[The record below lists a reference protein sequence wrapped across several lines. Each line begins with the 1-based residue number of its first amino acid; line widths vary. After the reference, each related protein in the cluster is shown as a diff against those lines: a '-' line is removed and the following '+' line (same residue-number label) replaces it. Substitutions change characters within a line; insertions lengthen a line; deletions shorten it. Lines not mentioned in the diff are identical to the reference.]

1 MGKTGVQKLALL
13 SIILL
18 IVLIFA
24 GAFVRVTGSG
34 LGCPDWPTCWGELIP
49 PTSIEQV
56 DEAYLEKKL
65 PRFKKSAE
73 RYGRDPDEITVE
85 RLLEEYDP
93 VQTWIEFT
101 NRLLALPVLL
111 ANFLL
116 MIVCIVT
123 VMRGGGKGKELTLLL
138 GGIGSFLLV
147 IISAVT
153 GIVVVASGLRSGVVT
168 IHMALAFLQLFVLT
182 YLYWAGVRPGSL
194 RTQIAGPSRP
204 QVMIL
209 LSCVMIEWA
218 MGSQIRE
225 VTDKLMM
232 EQGIE
237 SRGNWIDEISESL
250 IYLIHRS
257 FSWSILI
264 AALWLGYKSKWKGG
278 IPRFVLSLVFALMA
292 MGLILSSSG
301 IHAVVQVLHVG
312 VAGALVAAVYYWW
325 LASKTPDWGGSGG

>member
-1 MGKTGVQKLALL
+1 MRKTGVQKLALL
-13 SIILL
+13 SIVLL

-24 GAFVRVTGSG
+24 GAVVRVTGSG
-34 LGCPDWPTCWGELIP
+34 LGCPDWPTCWGEFIP

-73 RYGRDPDEITVE
+73 RFGRNPDEITVE

-116 MIVCIVT
+116 MIACLRSQI
-123 VMRGGGKGKELTLLL
+123 MPKL
-138 GGIGSFLLV
+138 GVSAFALV
-147 IISAVT
+147 IISALT

-182 YLYWAGVRPGSL
+182 YLSWAGVRPGSL

-225 VTDKLMM
+225 VTDRLMM
-232 EQGIE
+232 EQGIA
-237 SRGNWIDEISESL
+237 SRGTWIDEISESF

-264 AALWLGYKSKWKGG
+264 AALWLGYKSRWKGK
-278 IPRFVLSLVFALMA
+278 IPRLVLGLVFALML

-312 VAGALVAAVYYWW
+312 VAGGLVAAVYYWW
-325 LASKTPDWGGSGG
+325 LASKIPDGGGSGG

>member
-1 MGKTGVQKLALL
+1 MRKTGVQKLALL
-13 SIILL
+13 SIALL

-24 GAFVRVTGSG
+24 GAVVRVTGSG
-34 LGCPDWPTCWGELIP
+34 LGCPDWPTCWGEFIP

-73 RYGRDPDEITVE
+73 RFGRNPDEITVE

-116 MIVCIVT
+116 MIACLRSQI
-123 VMRGGGKGKELTLLL
+123 MPKL
-138 GGIGSFLLV
+138 GVSAFALV
-147 IISAVT
+147 IISALT

-168 IHMALAFLQLFVLT
+168 IHMALAFLQLFVLI

-225 VTDKLMM
+225 VTDRLMM
-232 EQGIE
+232 EQGIA
-237 SRGNWIDEISESL
+237 SRGTWIDEISESF

-264 AALWLGYKSKWKGG
+264 AALWLGHKSRWKGK
-278 IPRFVLSLVFALMA
+278 IPRLVLGLVFALML

-312 VAGALVAAVYYWW
+312 VAGGLVAAVYYWW
-325 LASKTPDWGGSGG
+325 LASKTPGGGGSGG

>member
-1 MGKTGVQKLALL
+1 VRKTGVQKLALL
-13 SIILL
+13 SIVLL

-24 GAFVRVTGSG
+24 GAVVRVTGSG
-34 LGCPDWPTCWGELIP
+34 LGCPDWPTCWGEFIP

-73 RYGRDPDEITVE
+73 RFGRNPDEITVE

-116 MIVCIVT
+116 MIACLRSQI
-123 VMRGGGKGKELTLLL
+123 MPKL
-138 GGIGSFLLV
+138 GVSAFALV
-147 IISAVT
+147 IISALT

-182 YLYWAGVRPGSL
+182 YLSWAGVRPGSL

-225 VTDKLMM
+225 VTDRLMM
-232 EQGIE
+232 EQGIA
-237 SRGNWIDEISESL
+237 SRGTWIDEISESF

-264 AALWLGYKSKWKGG
+264 AALWLGYKSRWKGK
-278 IPRFVLSLVFALMA
+278 IPRLVLGLVFALML

-312 VAGALVAAVYYWW
+312 VAGGLVAAVYYWW
-325 LASKTPDWGGSGG
+325 LASKTPDGGGSGG

>member
-1 MGKTGVQKLALL
+1 MRKTGVQKLALL

-24 GAFVRVTGSG
+24 GAIVRVTGSG
-34 LGCPDWPTCWGELIP
+34 LGCPDWPTCWGELVP

-56 DEAYLEKKL
+56 DEAYLEEKL
-65 PRFKKSAE
+65 PRFKKSAK
-73 RYGRDPDEITVE
+73 RFGRDPDEITVAK
-85 RLLEEYDP
+85 LLEEYDP

-111 ANFLL
+111 ANLLL
-116 MIVCIVT
+116 MICCFRCRI
-123 VMRGGGKGKELTLLL
+123 MPGL
-138 GGIGSFLLV
+138 GVGAFALV
-147 IISAVT
+147 IISALT

-182 YLYWAGVRPGSL
+182 YLYWGGIRPGTP
-194 RTQIAGPSRP
+194 RARVAGASRP

-209 LSCVMIEWA
+209 LVCVMLEWA

-232 EQGIE
+232 ERGIG
-237 SRGNWIDEISESL
+237 SRGTWIDEISESL

-264 AALWLGYKSKWKGG
+264 AVLWLGYKSKWSGFV
-278 IPRFVLSLVFALMA
+278 PRLVLGLVFSLMV
-292 MGLILSSSG
+292 MGLILSTSG

-312 VAGALVAAVYYWW
+312 AAGALVAAVYYWW
-325 LASKTPDWGGSGG
+325 LAAKPMDEGGSRG

>member
-1 MGKTGVQKLALL
+1 MRKTGVQKLALL
-13 SIILL
+13 SIVLL

-24 GAFVRVTGSG
+24 GAVVRVTGSG
-34 LGCPDWPTCWGELIP
+34 LGCPDWPTCWGEFIP

-73 RYGRDPDEITVE
+73 RFGRNPDEITVE

-116 MIVCIVT
+116 MIACLRSRIMPKLGVCA
-123 VMRGGGKGKELTLLL
+123 
-138 GGIGSFLLV
+138 FALV
-147 IISAVT
+147 IISALT

-225 VTDKLMM
+225 VTDRLMM
-232 EQGIE
+232 EQGIA
-237 SRGNWIDEISESL
+237 SRGSWIDEISESF

-264 AALWLGYKSKWKGG
+264 AALWLGYKSRWKGK
-278 IPRFVLSLVFALMA
+278 IPRLVLGLVFALML

-312 VAGALVAAVYYWW
+312 VAGGLVAAVYYWW
-325 LASKTPDWGGSGG
+325 LASKTPDGGGSGG

>member
-1 MGKTGVQKLALL
+1 MRKTGVQKLALL
-13 SIILL
+13 SIVLL

-24 GAFVRVTGSG
+24 GAVVRVTGSG
-34 LGCPDWPTCWGELIP
+34 LGCPDWPTCWGEFIP

-73 RYGRDPDEITVE
+73 RFGRNPDEITVE

-116 MIVCIVT
+116 MIACLRSQI
-123 VMRGGGKGKELTLLL
+123 MPKL
-138 GGIGSFLLV
+138 GVSAFAMV
-147 IISAVT
+147 IISALT

-194 RTQIAGPSRP
+194 RTQITGPSRP

-225 VTDKLMM
+225 VTDRLMM
-232 EQGIE
+232 EQGIA
-237 SRGNWIDEISESL
+237 SRGTWIDEISESF

-264 AALWLGYKSKWKGG
+264 AALWLGYKSRWKGK
-278 IPRFVLSLVFALMA
+278 IPRLVLGLVFALML

-312 VAGALVAAVYYWW
+312 VAGGLVAAVYYWW
-325 LASKTPDWGGSGG
+325 LASKTPDGGGSGG

>member
-1 MGKTGVQKLALL
+1 MRKTGVQKLALL
-13 SIILL
+13 SIVLL

-24 GAFVRVTGSG
+24 GAVVRVTGSG
-34 LGCPDWPTCWGELIP
+34 LGCPDWPTCWGEFIP

-56 DEAYLEKKL
+56 DESYLEKKL

-73 RYGRDPDEITVE
+73 RFGRDPDEITVE

-116 MIVCIVT
+116 MIACLRSRIMPKLGVCA
-123 VMRGGGKGKELTLLL
+123 
-138 GGIGSFLLV
+138 FALV
-147 IISAVT
+147 IISALT

-182 YLYWAGVRPGSL
+182 YLYWAGVRPGIF

-225 VTDKLMM
+225 VTDRLMM
-232 EQGIE
+232 EQGIA
-237 SRGNWIDEISESL
+237 SRGSWIDEISESL

-264 AALWLGYKSKWKGG
+264 AALWLGYKSRWKGK
-278 IPRFVLSLVFALMA
+278 IPRLVLGLVFALML

-312 VAGALVAAVYYWW
+312 VAGGLVAAVYYWW
-325 LASKTPDWGGSGG
+325 LASKTLDEGGSGG

>member
-1 MGKTGVQKLALL
+1 MRKTGVQKLALL
-13 SIILL
+13 SIVLL

-24 GAFVRVTGSG
+24 GAVVRVTGSG
-34 LGCPDWPTCWGELIP
+34 LGCPDWPTCWGEFIP

-73 RYGRDPDEITVE
+73 RFGRNPDEITVE

-116 MIVCIVT
+116 MIACLRSQI
-123 VMRGGGKGKELTLLL
+123 MPKL
-138 GGIGSFLLV
+138 GVSAFALV
-147 IISAVT
+147 IISALT

-182 YLYWAGVRPGSL
+182 YLSWAGVRPGSL

-225 VTDKLMM
+225 VTDRLMM
-232 EQGIE
+232 EQGIA
-237 SRGNWIDEISESL
+237 SRGTWIDEISESF

-264 AALWLGYKSKWKGG
+264 AALWLGYKSRWKGK
-278 IPRFVLSLVFALMA
+278 IPRLVLGLVFALML

-312 VAGALVAAVYYWW
+312 VAGGLVAAVYYWW
-325 LASKTPDWGGSGG
+325 LGSKTPDGGGSGG

>member
-1 MGKTGVQKLALL
+1 MRKTGVQKLALL

-24 GAFVRVTGSG
+24 GAIVRVTGSG
-34 LGCPDWPTCWGELIP
+34 LGCPDWPTCWGELVP

-56 DEAYLEKKL
+56 DEAYLEEKL
-65 PRFKKSAE
+65 PRFKKSAK
-73 RYGRDPDEITVE
+73 RFGRDPDEITVAK
-85 RLLEEYDP
+85 LLEEYDP

-111 ANFLL
+111 ANLLL
-116 MIVCIVT
+116 MICCFRCRI
-123 VMRGGGKGKELTLLL
+123 MPGL
-138 GGIGSFLLV
+138 GVGAFALV
-147 IISAVT
+147 IISALT

-182 YLYWAGVRPGSL
+182 YLYWGGIRPGTP
-194 RTQIAGPSRP
+194 RARVAGASRP

-209 LSCVMIEWA
+209 LVCVMLEWA

-232 EQGIE
+232 ERGIG
-237 SRGNWIDEISESL
+237 SRGTWIDEISESL

-264 AALWLGYKSKWKGG
+264 AALWLGYKSKWSGFV
-278 IPRFVLSLVFALMA
+278 PRLVLGLVFSLMV
-292 MGLILSSSG
+292 MGLILSTSG

-312 VAGALVAAVYYWW
+312 AAGALVAAVYYWW
-325 LASKTPDWGGSGG
+325 LAAKPMDEGGSRG

>member
-1 MGKTGVQKLALL
+1 MRKTGVQKLALL
-13 SIILL
+13 SIVLL

-24 GAFVRVTGSG
+24 GAVVRVTGSG
-34 LGCPDWPTCWGELIP
+34 LGCPDWPTCWGEFIP

-56 DEAYLEKKL
+56 DESYLEKKL
-65 PRFKKSAE
+65 PRFKRSAE
-73 RYGRDPDEITVE
+73 RFGRDPDEITVA

-116 MIVCIVT
+116 MIACLRSQI
-123 VMRGGGKGKELTLLL
+123 MPKL
-138 GGIGSFLLV
+138 GVSAFALV
-147 IISAVT
+147 IISALT

-194 RTQIAGPSRP
+194 RTQITGPSRP

-225 VTDKLMM
+225 VTDRLMM
-232 EQGIE
+232 EQGIA
-237 SRGNWIDEISESL
+237 SRGTWIDEISESF
-250 IYLIHRS
+250 IYLVHRS

-264 AALWLGYKSKWKGG
+264 AALWLGYKSRWKGK
-278 IPRFVLSLVFALMA
+278 IPRLVLGLVFALML

-301 IHAVVQVLHVG
+301 IHAVVQVIHVG
-312 VAGALVAAVYYWW
+312 VAGGLVAAVYYWW
-325 LASKTPDWGGSGG
+325 LASKTPDGGGSGG

>member
-1 MGKTGVQKLALL
+1 MRKTGVQKLALL
-13 SIILL
+13 SIVLL

-24 GAFVRVTGSG
+24 GAVVRVTGSG
-34 LGCPDWPTCWGELIP
+34 LGCPDWPTCWGEFIP

-73 RYGRDPDEITVE
+73 RFGRNPDEITVE

-116 MIVCIVT
+116 MIACLRSQI
-123 VMRGGGKGKELTLLL
+123 MPKL
-138 GGIGSFLLV
+138 GVSAFALV
-147 IISAVT
+147 IISALT

-182 YLYWAGVRPGSL
+182 YLSWAGVRPGSL

-225 VTDKLMM
+225 VTDRLMM
-232 EQGIE
+232 EQGIA
-237 SRGNWIDEISESL
+237 SRGTWIDEISESF

-264 AALWLGYKSKWKGG
+264 AALWLGYKSRWKGK
-278 IPRFVLSLVFALMA
+278 IPRLVLGLVFALML
-292 MGLILSSSG
+292 MGLILSNSG

-312 VAGALVAAVYYWW
+312 VAGGLVAAVYYWW
-325 LASKTPDWGGSGG
+325 LASKTPDGGGSGG

>member
-1 MGKTGVQKLALL
+1 MRKTGVQKLALL
-13 SIILL
+13 SIVLL

-24 GAFVRVTGSG
+24 GAVVRVTGSG
-34 LGCPDWPTCWGELIP
+34 LGCPDWPTCWGEFVP

-73 RYGRDPDEITVE
+73 RFGRDPDEITVE

-93 VQTWIEFT
+93 VQTWIEFI

-116 MIVCIVT
+116 MIACLRSRI
-123 VMRGGGKGKELTLLL
+123 MPKL
-138 GGIGSFLLV
+138 GVSAFALV
-147 IISAVT
+147 IISALT

-182 YLYWAGVRPGSL
+182 YLYWGGVRPGNW

-237 SRGNWIDEISESL
+237 SRGSWIDEISESVT
-250 IYLIHRS
+250 YLIHRS

-264 AALWLGYKSKWKGG
+264 AALWLGYKSSWKGR
-278 IPRFVLSLVFALMA
+278 IPRLVLGLVFSLMV

-301 IHAVVQVLHVG
+301 IHAAVQVLHVG

-325 LASKTPDWGGSGG
+325 LASKTPDEGGSGG

>member
-1 MGKTGVQKLALL
+1 MRKTGVQKLALL
-13 SIILL
+13 SIVLL

-24 GAFVRVTGSG
+24 GAIVRVTGSG

-65 PRFKKSAE
+65 PKFKKSA
-73 RYGRDPDEITVE
+73 RRFGRDPDEITVE
-85 RLLEEYDP
+85 RLIEEYDP

-116 MIVCIVT
+116 MIACLRSRIFP
-123 VMRGGGKGKELTLLL
+123 KL
-138 GGIGSFLLV
+138 GIIALGLV
-147 IISAVT
+147 IISALT

-182 YLYWAGVRPGSL
+182 YIYWGGVRPGIL
-194 RTQIAGPSRP
+194 RTHIAGPSRS

-209 LSCVMIEWA
+209 LTCVMLEWA

-232 EQGIE
+232 EQGIA
-237 SRGNWIDEISESL
+237 SRGTWIDEISKSL

-278 IPRFVLSLVFALMA
+278 VPRLILGLVFALMV

-325 LASKTPDWGGSGG
+325 LASKIPDGGGSRG

>member
-1 MGKTGVQKLALL
+1 VRKTGVQKLALL
-13 SIILL
+13 SIVLL

-24 GAFVRVTGSG
+24 GAVVRVTGSG
-34 LGCPDWPTCWGELIP
+34 LGCPDWPTCWGEFIP

-73 RYGRDPDEITVE
+73 RFGRNPDEITVE

-116 MIVCIVT
+116 MIACLRSQI
-123 VMRGGGKGKELTLLL
+123 MPKL
-138 GGIGSFLLV
+138 GVSAFALV
-147 IISAVT
+147 IISALT

-194 RTQIAGPSRP
+194 RTQITGPSRP

-225 VTDKLMM
+225 VTDRLMM
-232 EQGIE
+232 EQGIA
-237 SRGNWIDEISESL
+237 SRGTWIDEISESF

-264 AALWLGYKSKWKGG
+264 AALWLGYKSRWKGK
-278 IPRFVLSLVFALMA
+278 IPRLVLGLVFALML

-312 VAGALVAAVYYWW
+312 VAGGLVAAVYYWW
-325 LASKTPDWGGSGG
+325 LASKIPDGGGSGG

>member
-1 MGKTGVQKLALL
+1 MRKTGVQKLALL
-13 SIILL
+13 SIVLL

-24 GAFVRVTGSG
+24 GAVVRVTGSG
-34 LGCPDWPTCWGELIP
+34 LGCPDWPTCWGEFIP

-73 RYGRDPDEITVE
+73 RFGRNPDEITVE

-116 MIVCIVT
+116 MIACLRSQI
-123 VMRGGGKGKELTLLL
+123 MPKL
-138 GGIGSFLLV
+138 GVSAFALV
-147 IISAVT
+147 IISALT

-194 RTQIAGPSRP
+194 RTQITGPSRP

-225 VTDKLMM
+225 VTDRLMM
-232 EQGIE
+232 EQGIA
-237 SRGNWIDEISESL
+237 SRGTWIDEISESF

-264 AALWLGYKSKWKGG
+264 AALWLGYKSRWKGK
-278 IPRFVLSLVFALMA
+278 IPRLVLGLVFALML

-312 VAGALVAAVYYWW
+312 VAGGVVAAVYYWW
-325 LASKTPDWGGSGG
+325 LGSKTPDGGGSGG

>member
-1 MGKTGVQKLALL
+1 MRKTGVQKLALL
-13 SIILL
+13 SIVLL

-24 GAFVRVTGSG
+24 GAVVRVTGSG
-34 LGCPDWPTCWGELIP
+34 LGCPDWPTCWGEFIP

-73 RYGRDPDEITVE
+73 RFGRNPDEITVE

-116 MIVCIVT
+116 MIACLRSQI
-123 VMRGGGKGKELTLLL
+123 MPKL
-138 GGIGSFLLV
+138 GVSAFALV
-147 IISAVT
+147 IISALT

-182 YLYWAGVRPGSL
+182 YLSWAGVRPGSL

-225 VTDKLMM
+225 VTDRLMM
-232 EQGIE
+232 EQGIA
-237 SRGNWIDEISESL
+237 SRGTWIDEISESF

-264 AALWLGYKSKWKGG
+264 AALWLGYKSRWKGK
-278 IPRFVLSLVFALMA
+278 IPRLVLGLVFALML

-312 VAGALVAAVYYWW
+312 GAGGLVAAVYYWW
-325 LASKTPDWGGSGG
+325 LASKIPDGGGSGG